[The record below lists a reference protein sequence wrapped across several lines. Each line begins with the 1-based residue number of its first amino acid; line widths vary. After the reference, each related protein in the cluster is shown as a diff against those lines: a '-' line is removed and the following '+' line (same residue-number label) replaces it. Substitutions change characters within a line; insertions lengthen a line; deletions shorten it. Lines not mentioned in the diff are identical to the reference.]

1 MRVPN
6 VPSLLYLHYLL
17 SFLYLLYPLCH
28 HHLAVH
34 SDLPFLVFIATTTF
48 GPMKDAFIIDGI
60 RSPIGS
66 LGGGLSEV
74 RADDL
79 AAHVIK
85 ALVTRHP
92 DLDLAAIDDVIM
104 GCAGQAGEDN
114 RNVARMASLLA
125 GLPVSVPGETVNR
138 LCASGMSAAVQAGRA
153 ITAGHG
159 DVFIA
164 GGVEHMTRSPWVM
177 SKTSTPYGRDAKL
190 FDSSFGWRFVNPLM
204 EEKFGVEAMGET
216 AENLLETRT
225 ITREDQ
231 DRFALWS
238 QQKATAAQRDGRL
251 ALEIATVSIPQRKK
265 DPIQFSE
272 DEFIKSNTTLE
283 VLAGLRP
290 AFRKGGSVTAGNSSG
305 LNDGAAALLIAS
317 EAGIKTHG
325 LAPLARIVNSGVA
338 GVEPR
343 IMGIGPVRATELA
356 LKRAGLTLDQMDI
369 IELNEAFAAQALSC
383 TRAWGIADNDPRLN
397 PNGGAIALGH
407 PLGMTGARLLQTA
420 ALELHRTRKRY
431 ALCTMCIGVGQGYAT
446 IIERA

>member
-1 MRVPN
+1 
-6 VPSLLYLHYLL
+6 
-17 SFLYLLYPLCH
+17 
-28 HHLAVH
+28 
-34 SDLPFLVFIATTTF
+34 
-48 GPMKDAFIIDGI
+48 MKDAFIIDGI

-66 LGGGLSEV
+66 LGGGLSAM

-79 AAHVIK
+79 AAHAIN

-92 DLDLAAIDDVIM
+92 DLDPAAIDDVIM

-153 ITAGHG
+153 IAVGHG

-190 FDSSFGWRFVNPLM
+190 YDSSFGWRFVNPVM
-204 EEKFGVEAMGET
+204 EEKFGIEAMGET

-238 QQKATAAQRDGRL
+238 QQKAAAAQRDGRL

-265 DPIQFSE
+265 DPVQFSQ
-272 DEFIKSNTTLE
+272 DEFVKPNTSLE
-283 VLAGLRP
+283 VLAALRP

-325 LAPLARIVNSGVA
+325 LSPLARIVSSGVA

-343 IMGIGPVRATELA
+343 IMGIGPVHATELA
-356 LKRAGLTLDQMDI
+356 LKRAGLTLDQMDV
-369 IELNEAFAAQALSC
+369 IELNEAFAAQALAC
-383 TRAWGIADNDPRLN
+383 TRTWGIADDDPRLN

-431 ALCTMCIGVGQGYAT
+431 ALCTMCVGVGQGYAT